1 MPTINLPPFITDVRD
16 CPHLLSHPREFFS
29 VLDDLKPYVLTE
41 ILANCLRIKLTSDVI
56 DLKKLRAN
64 MEHLNNLGY
73 WCDTAIYTRSYRW
86 TTFIGLDDLSIS
98 WSNNKDN
105 YVRNIRIYGGRP

>member
-1 MPTINLPPFITDVRD
+1 MANIHLEPIITDVRD
-16 CPHLLSHPREFFS
+16 SVYLASHPETFFKAM
-29 VLDDLKPYVLTE
+29 DDLKPYILME
-41 ILANCLRIKLTSDVI
+41 ISANCLRIKLTSDVI

-64 MEHLNNLGY
+64 MERLNNLGY
-73 WCDTAIYTRSYRW
+73 WCDTAIYTRSYKG